1 MSTLKNNLNIQIM
14 KNMKI
19 MGLLILSLIIGSNS
33 FGQSTEQLTVPL
45 SSPGKPYS
53 LKIQLVTGSIKV
65 ASYDGKDILINATP
79 RSDDDTKGSKTNGN
93 FKVNINFS
101 KGGKDKEEESDFD
114 KSGMKRIASS
124 GGFEVTA
131 KEADNNVTVN
141 TGNPNKTVDLDLK
154 IPQDVKLKIGTVN
167 DGEIS
172 VENVRGELEVSN
184 VNEKITLDKVSGS
197 VMANTINGDIVVT
210 FSKVDPNA
218 PMAFSTLNGDI
229 KVTLPIDTKANL
241 KLKSDNGEIFS
252 DFDVVVDKTP
262 GKVDKTSTPG
272 MYKIKK
278 DDWVYGKI
286 NGGGAEMLMK
296 NMQGDIYLKKAAK

>member
-1 MSTLKNNLNIQIM
+1 M
-14 KNMKI
+14 KKMKI
-19 MGLLILSLIIGSNS
+19 TGLLILSLIIGSNS

-65 ASYDGKDILINATP
+65 VSYDGKDILINATP
-79 RSDDDTKGSKTNGN
+79 RSDDETKGSKTNGN
-93 FKVNINFS
+93 FNVNINFR
-101 KGGKDKEEESDFD
+101 KGDKDKEDESDFD

-141 TGNPNKTVDLDLK
+141 TGNPNKAVDLDLK

-197 VMANTINGDIVVT
+197 VMANTVNGDIVVN

-262 GKVDKTSTPG
+262 GKVDKISTPG

>member
-1 MSTLKNNLNIQIM
+1 M
-14 KNMKI
+14 KNLKI
-19 MGLLILSLIIGSNS
+19 ASLVLLGLMIGSIT

-53 LKIQLVTGSIKV
+53 LKVQLVTGSIKV
-65 ASYDGKDILINATP
+65 AGYDGKDIIINATP
-79 RSDDDTKGSKTNGN
+79 RSDDDKGSKTNN
-93 FKVNINFS
+93 NLNININFR
-101 KGGKDKEEESDFD
+101 KGGKDEEGSKAAE
-114 KSGMKRIASS
+114 SGMKRITSA

-131 KEADNNVTVN
+131 KEADNTVTVN
-141 TGNPNKTVDLDLK
+141 TGNPNKAVDLDLK
-154 IPQDVKLKIGTVN
+154 IPQDAKLKIGTVN

-172 VENVRGELEVSN
+172 VENVRGELEVTN
-184 VNEKITLDKVSGS
+184 VNEKITLTNISGS
-197 VMANTINGDIVVT
+197 VVANTVNGDIVVT
-210 FSKVDPNA
+210 FNKLDTTA
-218 PMAFSTLNGDI
+218 PMAFSTLNGDV
-229 KVTLPIDTKANL
+229 KVTLPSDTKANL

-262 GKVDKTSTPG
+262 GKIDKTSAPG

-296 NMQGDIYLKKAAK
+296 NMEGNIYIKKATK

>member
-1 MSTLKNNLNIQIM
+1 
-14 KNMKI
+14 MKI
-19 MGLLILSLIIGSNS
+19 AGLLILSLIIGSNA

-53 LKIQLVTGSIKV
+53 LKIQLVSGSIKV
-65 ASYDGKDILINATP
+65 ASYDGKDIIINATT
-79 RSDDDTKGSKTNGN
+79 RNDDEKGSKTNNNRNGN
-93 FKVNINFS
+93 IKFRRGGNDNEEGSKV
-101 KGGKDKEEESDFD
+101 DE
-114 KSGMKRIASS
+114 SGMKRISS
-124 GGFEVTA
+124 AGGFEVTA
-131 KEADNNVTVN
+131 KEADNTVTVN

-172 VENVRGELEVSN
+172 VDNVRGELEVSN
-184 VNEKITLDKVSGS
+184 VNEKINLSNVSGS
-197 VMANTINGDIVVT
+197 VMANTVNGDIVVT
-210 FSKVDPNA
+210 FNKVDPNA

-229 KVTLPIDTKANL
+229 KVTLPVDTKANL

-262 GKVDKTSTPG
+262 GKVDKISTPG

-296 NMQGDIYLKKAAK
+296 NMQGNIYLKKASK

>member
-1 MSTLKNNLNIQIM
+1 M

-19 MGLLILSLIIGSNS
+19 AGLLLLGLLIGSNF

-53 LKIQLVTGSIKV
+53 LKVQLVTGSIKV
-65 ASYDGKDILINATP
+65 VSYDGKDVIINATP
-79 RSDDDTKGSKTNGN
+79 RRGDDEEGSKAAKN
-93 FKVNINFS
+93 
-101 KGGKDKEEESDFD
+101 
-114 KSGMKRIASS
+114 GMKRISS
-124 GGFEVTA
+124 AGGFEVTA
-131 KEADNNVTVN
+131 KEADNTVTVN
-141 TGNPNKTVDLDLK
+141 TGNPNKAVDLDLK

-172 VENVRGELEVSN
+172 VENVRGELEVTN
-184 VNEKITLDKVSGS
+184 VNDKITLTNISGS
-197 VMANTINGDIVVT
+197 VVANTVNGDIVVT
-210 FSKVDPNA
+210 FSKLDPNA
-218 PMAFSTLNGDI
+218 PMAFSTLNGDV
-229 KVTLPIDTKANL
+229 KVTLPADTKANL

-252 DFDVVVDKTP
+252 DFEVVVDKTP
-262 GKVDKTSTPG
+262 GKIDKTSAPG

-296 NMQGDIYLKKAAK
+296 NMEGDIVIKKAGK

>member
-1 MSTLKNNLNIQIM
+1 MFTLKNNLNIAVM

-19 MGLLILSLIIGSNS
+19 TGLLILSLIIGSNA

-53 LKIQLVTGSIKV
+53 LKIQLVSGSIKV
-65 ASYDGKDILINATP
+65 VSYDGKDIIINATP
-79 RSDDDTKGSKTNGN
+79 RNDDDKGSKTNN
-93 FKVNINFS
+93 NLNININFR
-101 KGGKDKEEESDFD
+101 KGGRDKEDGSKVDE
-114 KSGMKRIASS
+114 SGMKRIASA

-131 KEADNNVTVN
+131 KEADNTVTVN
-141 TGNPNKTVDLDLK
+141 TGNPNKAVDLDLK

-184 VNEKITLDKVSGS
+184 VNEKITLSNVSGS
-197 VMANTINGDIVVT
+197 VVANTVNGDIVVT
-210 FSKVDPNA
+210 FNKVDPNA
-218 PMAFSTLNGDI
+218 PMSFTTLNGDI
-229 KVTLPIDTKANL
+229 RVTLPADTKANL

-252 DFDVVVDKTP
+252 DFDVMVDKTP
-262 GKVDKTSTPG
+262 GKIDKTSAPG

-296 NMQGDIYLKKAAK
+296 NMQGNIYLKKAAK